1 LSDLKVEVAELKAAN
16 ATTASDA
23 EVERLE
29 SELKSVKVKLE
40 KAKNEK
46 EDALADLK
54 VGVAELKAGNNA
66 TTESDP
72 ASGAT
77 YYRREME
84 GLLKAAND
92 F

>member
-54 VGVAELKAGNNA
+54 VGVAELKAGNKTLQPNQIP
-66 TTESDP
+66 P
-72 ASGAT
+72 A
-77 YYRREME
+77 
-84 GLLKAAND
+84 GLHITAVRWKA